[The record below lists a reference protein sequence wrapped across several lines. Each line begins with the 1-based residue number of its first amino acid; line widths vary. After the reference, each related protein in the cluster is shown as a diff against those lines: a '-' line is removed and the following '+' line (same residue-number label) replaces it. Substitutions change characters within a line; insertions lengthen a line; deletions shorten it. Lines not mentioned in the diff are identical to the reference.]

1 MKGEIIEKGHIIDGL
16 QKDLQNKDNLKHQD
30 VEALENQVK
39 ILEDEIANK
48 NELINDFTE
57 KFEFAEQEKNQ
68 LNEKLAALRNKAKE
82 YLKKAK
88 DLQSKNESLEEQL
101 AEETSKQNVDE
112 VANEQ
117 ISVLQEMLKQKT
129 LEFTELSGN
138 VLFSRN

>member
-1 MKGEIIEKGHIIDGL
+1 MGESQMSYGTSELNDTIVKLKEHIIDGL

-30 VEALENQVK
+30 VEALQNQVK

-101 AEETSKQNVDE
+101 AEETSKEN
-112 VANEQ
+112 
-117 ISVLQEMLKQKT
+117 
-129 LEFTELSGN
+129 
-138 VLFSRN
+138 